1 MTKQIVS
8 LMTYWPVVM
17 IAFAGISSGFAF
29 YYSMTSVQSDVEEL
43 KSMWVREE
51 RITLEFELR
60 DKAILDLKESL
71 LSWKNFQ
78 QDINR
83 DFEDD
88 IKYLHRNAR

>member
-88 IKYLHRNAR
+88 IKYLHRSAR

>member
-1 MTKQIVS
+1 
-8 LMTYWPVVM
+8 MTYWPVVM

-88 IKYLHRNAR
+88 IKYLHRSAR